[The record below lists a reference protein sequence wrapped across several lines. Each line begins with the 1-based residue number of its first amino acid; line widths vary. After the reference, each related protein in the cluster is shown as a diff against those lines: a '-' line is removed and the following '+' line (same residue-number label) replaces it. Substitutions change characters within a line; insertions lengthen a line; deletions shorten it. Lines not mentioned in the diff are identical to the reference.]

1 MSKQYTKAEVAQ
13 NKDGENMF
21 IIIDDSVYNVASMS
35 ARRR

>member
-21 IIIDDSVYNVASMS
+21 IIIDDNVYNVASMS
-35 ARRR
+35 TRRR